1 MQELQK
7 KDDLLA
13 EHKRAKEDA
22 VYKVSK
28 KALLFVGAVLI
39 SVGLSGRDGG
49 RQSVEGVLRVDS
61 KDERESGCRMETI
74 TSSDFLI
81 GC

>member
-22 VYKVSK
+22 VYKVSTSS
-28 KALLFVGAVLI
+28 LLFVGAGLI
-39 SVGLSGRDGG
+39 FVRLSGRDGSG
-49 RQSVEGVLRVDS
+49 QSVEGVLRFDS
-61 KDERESGCRMETI
+61 KDERESGGRTEKI
-74 TSSDFLI
+74 TPSDLLM